1 VSAPAPAVPVELSEA
16 ALQRLVGIARE
27 AGDAI
32 MAWYRAGAVVTAKA
46 DGSPLTSA
54 DRAAHE
60 VIDAAL
66 KAWDP
71 AVPVVSEEGELPGA
85 AERRGWR
92 RFWLVDPLDG
102 TKEFVSRNGE
112 FTVNIA
118 LIEDGEPA
126 LGVVFA
132 PALSHCWYAGRGQG
146 AWSEAPASAPVR
158 IHSAPA
164 APGAPLV
171 VVESRSHPSE
181 RLERY
186 LGSIDVSERIQAG
199 SSLKFCMV
207 AEGKADIYPRF
218 GPTMEWD
225 VAAGDCI
232 FRYSGKAAP
241 RQSPLRYNKPDLRNG
256 DFILGA

>member
-1 VSAPAPAVPVELSEA
+1 MSPAPVVPVELSEA
-16 ALQRLVGIARE
+16 ALRRLVGIARD
-27 AGDAI
+27 AGAAI
-32 MAWYRAGAVVTAKA
+32 MSWYRAGAEVTAKA

-60 VIDAAL
+60 IIDAAL

-71 AVPVVSEEGELPGA
+71 AVPVVSEEGELPSPE
-85 AERRGWR
+85 ERRKWR

-102 TKEFVSRNGE
+102 TKEFISRNGE

-118 LIEDGEPA
+118 LIEDGEPV
-126 LGVVFA
+126 LGVVLA
-132 PALSHCWYAGRGQG
+132 PALPRLWYAGRGLG
-146 AWSEAPASAPVR
+146 AWSEGPSGPAIR
-158 IHSAPA
+158 IHSEPS
-164 APGAPLV
+164 APGAPLI

-186 LGSIDVSERIQAG
+186 LGSIEVSERIQAG

-232 FRYSGKAAP
+232 FRYSGQSAP